1 MKFIFSALLIF
12 CFQFSNAQLSLTTL
26 QGDTPINDGDEF
38 SFDTN
43 VFEDAKLEFKISN
56 SSETETINVLAEMVS
71 FTNTDGT
78 NLQFCVQPDC
88 FFQVSP
94 GQTIPNELI
103 VLAPGED
110 NGNFDYFS
118 NTNEGDGENYPMT
131 FTLRFF
137 MLDAEGNETGDDIT
151 ITYKYTPENFSTSDF
166 SLGDLGIELQNTVV
180 LETLNFNTR
189 NNVTIDIFDFNGK
202 QVDNYSLKSGNHNIN
217 LSNYSVG
224 NYVVKFTTELGKQ
237 SITKIVKR

>member
-1 MKFIFSALLIF
+1 MKYIVSALFIF
-12 CFQFSNAQLSLTTL
+12 CFQFSIAQLSLNTI
-26 QGDTPINDGDEF
+26 QGDIPINDGDEF
-38 SFDTN
+38 NFETI
-43 VFEDAKLEFKISN
+43 VFEDAKLKFKISN
-56 SSETETINVLAEMVS
+56 SSDTETINVLAEMVN

-88 FFQVSP
+88 FFEVSP
-94 GQTIPNELI
+94 GQTIPNEAI

-110 NGNFDYFS
+110 NGTFDYFS

-131 FTLRFF
+131 YTIRFY
-137 MLDAEGNETGDDIT
+137 MIDDEGNETGDDISV
-151 ITYKYTPENFSTSDF
+151 TYKYTPENFSTSDF
-166 SLGDLGIELQNTVV
+166 SLSDLGIELQNTVV
-180 LETLNFNTR
+180 SETLNFNTR